1 MNKAMLII
9 ILLCVCHPAWADD
22 TSGSTEKEA
31 GKPVTQTEPER
42 EEKVS
47 EPVVWP
53 VPFSPSQEIGADS
66 MISFPTDI

>member
-9 ILLCVCHPAWADD
+9 ILLCVGQPAWAND
-22 TSGSTEKEA
+22 TSEPTEKEA
-31 GKPVTQTEPER
+31 GKPVTQTEPKR